1 MCLMFGENYILI
13 WIKFLNVLLTLF
25 RQGYRERGQEGAPA
39 PNQFLEKIFFH
50 VKLENIFLH
59 VKNIWDFS
67 LLIE

>member
-39 PNQFLEKIFFH
+39 PNHNGENLFPRKIGKH
-50 VKLENIFLH
+50 IFTCEEHLR
-59 VKNIWDFS
+59 
-67 LLIE
+67 L